1 HYLLTFYVPDQIVS
15 YFIGQYFRRLFAGI
29 EISNP
34 RTGIQITAHRQNCQ
48 IRSQRRSCQGQ
59 LLCNL
64 AAGYR
69 SMLLYNLQYLFLPAV
84 QFHGLTPNN
93 NNYNTSDKIK
103 KYNETFAL
111 SKDILYNVN

>member
-1 HYLLTFYVPDQIVS
+1 
-15 YFIGQYFRRLFAGI
+15 RLFAGI

-69 SMLLYNLQYLFLPAV
+69 SMLLYNLQFLFLPAV
-84 QFHGLTPNN
+84 QFHGLTPYNN
-93 NNYNTSDKIK
+93 KKNTYYKRK
-103 KYNETFAL
+103 KYNV
-111 SKDILYNVN
+111 SYVMSNNILYNVNEASEW